1 LKYTKR
7 ITAALLLAISGA
19 HAAETPTITYSTRND
34 TSRPMRDIIAEMGA
48 ASTAPPL
55 APQVIGNIFPKPDG
69 KTPPPWTV
77 DLHEPLNSHYQ
88 TEPSGL
94 VTPPTLQSFV
104 GLGIGDGGGSIPP
117 DTNGDASPAHYI
129 QWINTRWAVFN
140 KTTGTRISG
149 PTAGNSFWAG
159 FGGACQTA
167 NAGDPLA
174 IWDDTAQRWVM
185 SQFVTTAPFKQCVA
199 VSTTSDPLGSYHRYE
214 FVLPVFGDYPHIG
227 VWTDTQGSQ
236 NAYLLVTHDFN
247 LATSTFLGASYM
259 AMERDK
265 MLAGQPAAL
274 VRFSGLMGSYGAEP
288 IHLDGPIKAR
298 AGSCP
303 TFIHF
308 DTIDSSY
315 LFWDMC
321 LNWAA
326 PLTSTLSATPERVSA
341 ESSFRGNF
349 TAVPQLGSAVP
360 LDSFGTH
367 IMYRATARTFPE
379 GAPFVTSLA
388 INHTVLG
395 PQEQGGI
402 KWVHFDL
409 APPPPPGSGELLVDG
424 FEDSI
429 VPPVVPAPMTKKI
442 IDQGT
447 FVPDTM
453 TRFMGGIAMD
463 KSGNLGVGYSRSSA
477 TTNPTIMLSSRQ
489 LEDPAGTLRDETAC
503 TPATTG
509 SQTGAFDGRGRWG
522 DYASMSVD
530 PVDDCTFWFTSE
542 YYPVTSNS
550 TYATRICSFKLDGC
564 GVPSFAI
571 VKDSPARIEM
581 CAATETDDPSW
592 NIRAGVLDGFAGN
605 VAFSAA
611 GNPGGS
617 TASFV
622 PASVTAPGSSLFTLV
637 GGRLLPSGE
646 YGFDV
651 VGTSGALTRS
661 TPVSFGLSSALA
673 AAPTQTSPANAA
685 IDVSQRPI
693 LVWAA
698 STGALSYLV
707 EIASDAGFTTIVAS
721 ATVTDTQLASP
732 VTLTAN
738 TQFFWRVRAN
748 NYCGVGAF
756 SSVRSFTTGT
766 AGQCPAGQTAVAM
779 LDDNVE
785 AGINGWTT
793 SGTGGTAW
801 SRQTALAGT
810 GMSTMVWR
818 VPNNTVTSDRSLTS
832 PAIVIPAAATSLTLS
847 YDTHHNF
854 EIDGPGGCWDAGALE
869 ISVDGGTTFTYMPD
883 SRMFTDPYDGL
894 ISDGAPLAGREA
906 WCHLLPGLSIRNIVD
921 LTGFDGQTVQLRF
934 RTTSDSNTAATA
946 PNGWSIDNIKVE
958 RCEAN

>member
-7 ITAALLLAISGA
+7 ITATLLLAISGA
-19 HAAETPTITYSTRND
+19 HAADAPTITYSVRND
-34 TSRPMRDIIAEMGA
+34 TSRPMREIIAEMA
-48 ASTAPPL
+48 AAPVVPAHAL
-55 APQVIGNIFPKPDG
+55 PVIGNIFLKPDG
-69 KTPPPWTV
+69 KTPPWSV
-77 DLHEPLNSHYQ
+77 NLFEPLNSRYQ
-88 TEPSGL
+88 TEPSGA

-104 GLGIGDGGGSIPP
+104 GLGVGNGGNGVPP

-129 QWINTRWAVFN
+129 QWINTSWAVFN
-140 KTTGTRISG
+140 KTTGVRISG
-149 PTAGNSFWAG
+149 PTPGNSFWSG
-159 FGGACQTA
+159 FGGSCQTN

-185 SQFVTTAPFKQCVA
+185 SQFITNAPFKQCVA

-214 FVLPVFGDYPHIG
+214 FILPVFGDYPHIG
-227 VWTDTQGSQ
+227 VWTDVQGSQ
-236 NAYLLVTHDFN
+236 NAYLMVTHDFN
-247 LATSTFLGASYM
+247 LTTSAFLGASYM

-321 LNWAA
+321 LNWTTPAS
-326 PLTSTLSATPERVSA
+326 STLSTIPQRVSA

-349 TAVPQLGSAVP
+349 AAVPQLGSAVP

-367 IMYRATARTFPE
+367 IMYRAAARTFPA

-388 INHTVLG
+388 VNHAVLG
-395 PQEQGGI
+395 PQDQGGI

-409 APPPPPGSGELLVDG
+409 APTPPVPSGELLADG
-424 FEDSI
+424 FEDPI
-429 VPPVVPAPMTKKI
+429 LLVAPAPMTKKI
-442 IDQGT
+442 IDEGT

-453 TRFMGGIAMD
+453 TRFMGGIAID

-503 TPATTG
+503 TPLTTG
-509 SQTGAFDGRGRWG
+509 SQTGSFSGRGRWG
-522 DYASMSVD
+522 DYSSMSVD
-530 PVDDCTFWFTSE
+530 PVDDCTFWFTNE
-542 YYPVTSNS
+542 YYPVTANS
-550 TYATRICSFKLDGC
+550 TYSTRICSFKLDGC
-564 GVPSFAI
+564 GVPNFAI
-571 VKDSPARIEM
+571 VKDSAKRLEI
-581 CAATETDDPSW
+581 CAATASGDPTW
-592 NIRAGVLDGFAGN
+592 NIRAGVLEGFAGT
-605 VAFSAA
+605 VTFSAA
-611 GNPGGS
+611 GNPGGT

-622 PASVTAPGSSLFTLV
+622 PGSVAAPGASVFTLV
-637 GGRLLPSGE
+637 GGGALPSGE
-646 YGFDV
+646 YGFDL

-661 TPVSFGLSSALA
+661 TSVSMGLSSALA
-673 AAPTQTSPANAA
+673 AAPVQTGPANAA
-685 IDVSQRPI
+685 IDVSQRPT

-698 STGALSYLV
+698 SPGALSYLV
-707 EIASDAGFTTIVAS
+707 EIASDAGFANIVAS

-732 VTLTAN
+732 VTLAAV

-748 NYCGVGAF
+748 NYCGAGAY

-766 AGQCPAGQTAVAM
+766 AGQCPAGQTAVAL

-785 AGINGWTT
+785 SGINGWTT

-832 PAIVIPAAATSLTLS
+832 PPVVIPAAATSLTLS

-869 ISVDGGTTFTYMPD
+869 ISVDAGVTWTYMPD

-894 ISDGAPLAGREA
+894 ISDGAPLAGRRA
-906 WCHLLPGLSIRNIVD
+906 WCHLLPSTSIRNIVD
-921 LTGFDGQTVQLRF
+921 LTGFEGQTVLLRF
-934 RTTSDSNTAATA
+934 RTSSDSNTAAAA